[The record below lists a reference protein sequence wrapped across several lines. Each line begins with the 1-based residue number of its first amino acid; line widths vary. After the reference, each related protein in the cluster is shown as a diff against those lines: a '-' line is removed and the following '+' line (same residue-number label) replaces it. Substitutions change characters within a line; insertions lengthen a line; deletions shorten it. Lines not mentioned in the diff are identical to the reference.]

1 MEITEIRLTLR
12 NEDKL
17 KAFANV
23 TFDNALVIR
32 GLKVINGNKGF
43 FLSMPSKKRSNG
55 TYQDIAHPVNSE
67 MRRLLEE
74 RVLEAY
80 EREVAL
86 KAQSQGINVSRSD
99 RRPGLS

>member
-1 MEITEIRLTLR
+1 VEITEIRLTLK

-32 GLKVINGNKGF
+32 GLKIINGNKGF
-43 FLSMPSKKRSNG
+43 FLSMPSRKRPNG

-67 MRRLLEE
+67 MRRRLEE
-74 RVLEAY
+74 SVLEAY
-80 EREVAL
+80 EKEIAQ
-86 KAQSQGINVSRSD
+86 KAQSQGMDISD
-99 RRPGLS
+99 RIRR

>member
-23 TFDNALVIR
+23 TFDNAFVIR
-32 GLKVINGNKGF
+32 GMKIINGNKGF
-43 FLSMPSKKRSNG
+43 FLSMPSKKRADG
-55 TYQDIAHPVNSE
+55 TYQDVAHPVNSE

-74 RVLEAY
+74 KVLAAY
-80 EREVAL
+80 EKEVC
-86 KAQSQGINVSRSD
+86 QEVQRIPEG
-99 RRPGLS
+99 

>member
-1 MEITEIRLTLR
+1 VEITEVRITLK
-12 NEDKL
+12 NENKL

-23 TFDNALVIR
+23 TFDNAFVIR
-32 GLKVINGNKGF
+32 GLKIINGNKGF
-43 FLSMPSKKRSNG
+43 FLSMPSKKRPDG

-80 EREVAL
+80 EEEVAQ
-86 KAQSQGINVSRSD
+86 KVQSQSIDIS
-99 RRPGLS
+99 

>member
-23 TFDNALVIR
+23 TFDNAFVIR
-32 GLKVINGNKGF
+32 GMKIINGNKGF
-43 FLSMPSKKRSNG
+43 FLSMPSKKRADG
-55 TYQDIAHPVNSE
+55 TYQDVAHPVNSE

-74 RVLEAY
+74 KVLEAY
-80 EREVAL
+80 EKEVH
-86 KAQSQGINVSRSD
+86 QEVQRIPEG
-99 RRPGLS
+99 

>member
-23 TFDNALVIR
+23 TFDNAFVIR
-32 GLKVINGNKGF
+32 GMKIISGNRGF
-43 FLSMPSKKRSNG
+43 FLSMPSKKRADG
-55 TYQDIAHPVNSE
+55 TYQDVAHPVNSE

-74 RVLEAY
+74 KVLEAY
-80 EREVAL
+80 EKETR
-86 KAQSQGINVSRSD
+86 QNVRTKE
-99 RRPGLS
+99 GQ

>member
-23 TFDNALVIR
+23 TFDNAFVIR
-32 GLKVINGNKGF
+32 GLKIINGNKGF

-74 RVLEAY
+74 SVLEAY
-80 EREVAL
+80 EREVAR
-86 KAQSQGINVSRSD
+86 KAQSQGFDVSRSD
-99 RRPGLS
+99 R